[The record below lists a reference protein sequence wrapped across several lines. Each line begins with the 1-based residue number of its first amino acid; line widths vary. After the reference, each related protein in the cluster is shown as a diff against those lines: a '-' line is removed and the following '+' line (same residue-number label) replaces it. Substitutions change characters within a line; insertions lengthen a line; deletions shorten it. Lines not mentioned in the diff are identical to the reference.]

1 MRNRQ
6 DEALAGFHSLNRDRV
21 PVFEEPGGCQVIR
34 KTLHWMA
41 RTSLLLSIL
50 LSTSAVAEPEMP
62 LSSEL
67 LDMENVLAV
76 ISGVNI
82 RQMDKKTN
90 QAILEIM
97 EEKSQMYQPD
107 YWLIQQ
113 KKAQQGSQLATFGK
127 KPASKQNRRAFF

>member
-1 MRNRQ
+1 
-6 DEALAGFHSLNRDRV
+6 
-21 PVFEEPGGCQVIR
+21 
-34 KTLHWMA
+34 
-41 RTSLLLSIL
+41 
-50 LSTSAVAEPEMP
+50 MP